1 MLKLAIVTDG
11 PYGDRT
17 YDTICQE
24 FDCDYIELEQPDSMF
39 MDDVE
44 IPVEVMEK
52 LQSVDLIISYI
63 LHPDLVLE
71 LVEQL
76 HDKVGWIIV
85 GAWRGEG
92 FKNQLEQLKM

>member
-17 YDTICQE
+17 YDTIRQE

-52 LQSVDLIISYI
+52 LQSADLIISYI
-63 LHPDLVLE
+63 LHL
-71 LVEQL
+71 
-76 HDKVGWIIV
+76 I
-85 GAWRGEG
+85 
-92 FKNQLEQLKM
+92 